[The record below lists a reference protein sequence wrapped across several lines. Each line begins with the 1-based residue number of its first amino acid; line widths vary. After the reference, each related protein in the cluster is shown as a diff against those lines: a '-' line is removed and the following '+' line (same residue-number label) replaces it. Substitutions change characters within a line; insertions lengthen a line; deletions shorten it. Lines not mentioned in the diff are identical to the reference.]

1 MTGPSDHKTDNARIR
16 TPRSGSGS
24 GGGPGYHATDPDR
37 RRRAAFEPSEY
48 QGRVRRLQEALGRR
62 GLDGLLVHTPE
73 NLAYLTGY
81 ETSGYFEYQ
90 ALVVPASGEPRL
102 LVREVE
108 RGNVDEHTHL
118 PGAYTWSDGSDPV
131 LATAWLVQRMIEG
144 GRIGLET
151 HSWFV
156 TADVAAELA
165 AALANRR
172 LLPAG
177 RLVEQLRLIKG
188 EREIGYVREAAELAD
203 VAMAAAIGTA
213 RLGAT
218 ELDVAASAHAA
229 QIRAGSEYPA
239 LPHYVSSGYRTE
251 LGHANWS
258 SRRLGAGDLLKL
270 ELLGVRR
277 RYHAGLTRPAFVGR
291 PPRQLAAEVARCI
304 SVQDETFAMIE
315 PGASVDRITRA
326 ARERSSS
333 WRADGTPRIRL
344 GYSMGIGF
352 PPTAG
357 EARTADFSE
366 GSPVELAA
374 GMVFH
379 MLSVVRIG
387 LVVSDT
393 VLVTGGGHERLTTT
407 ERRLFEV

>member
-1 MTGPSDHKTDNARIR
+1 V
-16 TPRSGSGS
+16 
-24 GGGPGYHATDPDR
+24 
-37 RRRAAFEPSEY
+37 E
-48 QGRVRRLQEALGRR
+48 RLQEALNER

-90 ALVVPASGEPRL
+90 VLVVPASGEPRL

-118 PGAYTWSDGSDPV
+118 PGAHTWSDGSDPV
-131 LATAWLVQRMIEG
+131 RATAWLVERTIDG

-156 TADVAAELA
+156 TADVAGELA
-165 AALANRR
+165 AALAGRR

-177 RLVEQLRLIKG
+177 RLVEQLRLIKSD
-188 EREIGYVREAAELAD
+188 REIGYVREAARLAD
-203 VAMAAAIGTA
+203 VAMAAAVGTA
-213 RLGAT
+213 RAGAT
-218 ELDVAASAHAA
+218 ELDVAAAAHAA
-229 QIRAGSEYPA
+229 QISAGSEYPA

-258 SRRLGAGDLLKL
+258 GRQLAAGDLLKL
-270 ELLGVRR
+270 EFLGVRR

-291 PPRQLAAEVARCI
+291 PPGQLVAEVARCI

-326 ARERSSS
+326 TRELLSRLG
-333 WRADGTPRIRL
+333 AGAPHMRL

-357 EARTADFSE
+357 EARTADFRE
-366 GSPVELAA
+366 GTPVQLAA
-374 GMVFH
+374 GMAFH

-393 VLVTGGGHERLTTT
+393 VLVTDGGHERLTRS